1 MNKFLVAHLAVLGAN
16 IIYGVNYVIAKGIM
30 PDYLTPLGLLFIRGF
45 FVVLIFWIP
54 SIFLKNEKVEK
65 RDLMKLF
72 ITAFFGVFLNQF
84 LFYEG
89 LNLSTPID
97 AALIITTIP
106 VLVMIFARIILKEK
120 ITVMKTTGIILS
132 FTGALAVIIS
142 AKGFSL
148 SAANS
153 LGNILILMCA
163 ASNALYLVLVK
174 PLMMRYEPYTVIK
187 WIFLFG
193 FILFIPF
200 STKSFLQADFS
211 EIPVKIWF
219 SISYVIIAGTV
230 IGYYLNNYS
239 LRTMS
244 PTVTGTYKYVQ
255 PVVATTV
262 ALIFGKDSLHFIEII
277 AAILIFAG
285 VYLVSLS
292 SNQKTETLINN

>member
-1 MNKFLVAHLAVLGAN
+1 MNKYLAAHLAVLGAN
-16 IIYGVNYVIAKGIM
+16 IIYGVNYVVAKGIM
-30 PDYLTPLGLLFIRGF
+30 PDYLTPLAILFIRGF
-45 FVVLIFWIP
+45 FAALIFWIP

-65 RDLMKLF
+65 RDLLRLF
-72 ITAFFGVFLNQF
+72 ITAIFGVFLNQF

-97 AALIITTIP
+97 AAIIVTTIP

-120 ITVMKTTGIILS
+120 ITMMKTTGLILS
-132 FTGALAVIIS
+132 VTGALTVIIS
-142 AKGFSL
+142 ANGFSF
-148 SAANS
+148 SFTNS
-153 LGNILILMCA
+153 MGNLLILICA

-174 PLMMRYEPYTVIK
+174 PLMMKYEPYTVIK

-193 FILFIPF
+193 FLLFIPV
-200 STKSFLQADFS
+200 STSSFLKADLS
-211 EIPVKIWF
+211 VIPTKIWF
-219 SISYVIIAGTV
+219 SVSYVIIAGTV

-244 PTVTGTYKYVQ
+244 PTLTGTYKYIQ

-262 ALIFGKDSLHFIEII
+262 ALIFGKDSLHFIEVI

-285 VYLVSLS
+285 VYLVSRS